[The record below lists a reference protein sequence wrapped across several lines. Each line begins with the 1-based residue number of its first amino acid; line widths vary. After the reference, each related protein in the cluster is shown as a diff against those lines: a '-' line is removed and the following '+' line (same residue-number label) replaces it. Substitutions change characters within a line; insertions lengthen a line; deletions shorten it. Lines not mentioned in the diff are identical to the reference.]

1 MGEEE
6 RERGKEEKGR
16 KKKNKRGKKSDSVST
31 VVSHAFH
38 SNVPSSQA

>member
-38 SNVPSSQA
+38 SNVRSSQA